1 MELGASSWEWMAVQV
16 PLALL
21 LAILTVYFLKHL
33 KETTKDMLDF
43 MQMQSQSNQKFLEVQ
58 QDRNRES
65 LGRLAEEIKANR
77 TDTVKEL
84 ANLTQRVDGVLDKA
98 MILERLS
105 QVRHASNE

>member
-1 MELGASSWEWMAVQV
+1 MEVGASSWEWMAVQV

-33 KETTKDMLDF
+33 KEVQKDMLEF
-43 MQMQSQSNQKFLEVQ
+43 MQMQTSLNQKFLEVQ

-65 LGRLAEEIKANR
+65 LGRLAEEIKSNR

-98 MILERLS
+98 MIFERLS
-105 QVRHASNE
+105 QVRHQGNE